1 MLLDMV
7 ASVLFAK
14 SIRDM
19 AEERMR
25 THISLDI
32 AMMSIDLRI
41 ALTRLSVTENEL
53 AHHKSVADSLWHALY
68 GSEVDISME
77 DVCADT
83 EDTIAV
89 EDAIAM
95 EDIAPKK
102 DASLPY
108 DYAREERNHF
118 DALDYRGEPDWRD
131 EPEFGDAPDYRD
143 ALDLGDPFP
152 EMACL

>member
-1 MLLDMV
+1 MNPFKMRFRMLLDMA

-41 ALTRLSVTENEL
+41 ALTRLSVAENEL
-53 AHHKSVADSLWHALY
+53 AHQQVITDSLRCALWGY
-68 GSEVDISME
+68 EADFLKEEQDI
-77 DVCADT
+77 AT
-83 EDTIAV
+83 

-95 EDIAPKK
+95 EDAAIKK

-118 DALDYRGEPDWRD
+118 DALDYR
-131 EPEFGDAPDYRD
+131 D